1 MIETLIKAII
11 NLLKIK
17 SLMTIAVMIVFVK
30 LSLEGKLEPT
40 LTAAIITAVITY
52 YFNKKEKEGNDDNI

>member
-1 MIETLIKAII
+1 MKKAII

-30 LSLEGKLEPT
+30 LALENKLEPT
-40 LTAAIITAVITY
+40 LTASIITAVITY
-52 YFNKKEKEGNDDNI
+52 YFNKVKDKGVDDSDG